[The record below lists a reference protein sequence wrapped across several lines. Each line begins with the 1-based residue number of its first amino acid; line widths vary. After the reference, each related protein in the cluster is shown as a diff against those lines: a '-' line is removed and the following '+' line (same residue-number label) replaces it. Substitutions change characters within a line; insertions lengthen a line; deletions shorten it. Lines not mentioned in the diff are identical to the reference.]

1 MDTNELSV
9 YERRKNKTLPEVIG
23 AMFMNNPEIPDMMR
37 DAAPYFSNDTRQK
50 MVKMASI
57 GEFIIKMA
65 DNGNDFYANGEQNS
79 KIDVK
84 NFYTSM
90 KKYIPINRRKNI
102 DLMMNMFEN
111 INSKM
116 KPKPASNGLE
126 SVINSLS
133 RVNELSKI
141 VSSAGNIKRLGVM
154 LKNMQNEK
162 GDISSVVETIGSILG
177 KDNMQKLDNILS
189 AFAK

>member
-65 DNGNDFYANGEQNS
+65 DNGNDFYANGEQNL

-102 DLMMNMFEN
+102 DLMMNVLEN
-111 INSKM
+111 ISSKM
-116 KPKPASNGLE
+116 KQKPASNGLE

-141 VSSAGNIKRLGVM
+141 VSSAGNIKRLSGM
-154 LKNMQNEK
+154 LKNRQKEN
-162 GDISSVVETIGSILG
+162 GDISSVVETISSILG
-177 KDNMQKLDNILS
+177 KDNMQKLDNMLS

>member
-9 YERRKNKTLPEVIG
+9 YERRKNKTLPEAIG

-141 VSSAGNIKRLGVM
+141 VSSAGNIKRLGGM
-154 LKNMQNEK
+154 LKNMQNEN
-162 GDISSVVETIGSILG
+162 GDISSVMETIGSILG
-177 KDNMQKLDNILS
+177 KDNMQKLDNMLS

>member
-177 KDNMQKLDNILS
+177 KDNMQKLDNMLS

>member
-102 DLMMNMFEN
+102 DLMMNVLEN
-111 INSKM
+111 ISSKM
-116 KPKPASNGLE
+116 KQKPASNGLE

-141 VSSAGNIKRLGVM
+141 VSSAGNIKSLSGM
-154 LKNMQNEK
+154 LKNRQKEN
-162 GDISSVVETIGSILG
+162 GDISSVVETISSILG
-177 KDNMQKLDNILS
+177 KDNMQKLDNMLS